1 MVYFAEQDTH
11 TKSKIKVLLDQNLN
25 KKQTGVDT
33 SKFAK
38 KADLAGFKSETYK
51 LEDGKLK
58 NYSMFYSKLKNCLF
72 VRLNSCYG
80 SSVCWCALGQF
91 YS

>member
-1 MVYFAEQDTH
+1 MVYFAEQYTH
-11 TKSKIKVLLDQNLN
+11 TKSKIKVDLEQNLN

-33 SKFAK
+33 PKFAK
-38 KADLAGFKSETYK
+38 KADLAGFKSEADK

-72 VRLNSCYG
+72 VRLI
-80 SSVCWCALGQF
+80 
-91 YS
+91 